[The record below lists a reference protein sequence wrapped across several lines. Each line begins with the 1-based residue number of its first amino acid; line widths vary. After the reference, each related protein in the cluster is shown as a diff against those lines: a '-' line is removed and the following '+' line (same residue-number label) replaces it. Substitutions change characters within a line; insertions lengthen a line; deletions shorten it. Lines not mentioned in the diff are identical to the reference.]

1 MMATNRARNPNH
13 YNNDDEDFRTLVSEQ
28 RRELMAADSF
38 ESDLDLAFRLQ
49 LQEALAA
56 SLALQPS
63 SSSSS
68 SAATA
73 IQPPSSSTS
82 AAAVAAPNSR
92 LNDDAPRFAF
102 AQSEELSLLEQELRD
117 REQSAIAMR
126 REREDLDRRIHDQR
140 VAREILTIPD
150 DDWRDWGENF
160 AKPFGEGSSK
170 GAIVIE
176 DEDEDEDEDDEDED
190 EDCVFGLY
198 FKGLVSQEIVGGNKS
213 VLSGIGIAI
222 CDPRENLI
230 FEVRKPLFGN
240 GLNKTS
246 AEAKALIEGLN
257 AALALDLKRITLYCD
272 NYTFFQFISGRW
284 HPRQHKIAVLV
295 NQAKSLQRKFQIC
308 STRLLPRNE
317 IKFAFKLARDAIQS
331 QVDRTE
337 ESSRRK
343 NLDETCVICLEDNDV
358 SQIFVVNDCQHRYCF
373 SCMKQHVE
381 TKLRE
386 ALVPKCP
393 HHGCKSELDVDSCKK
408 FLTPKFIEIMFQRKK
423 EAITPVTE
431 RVYCPNPRCSVLMSK
446 TEVLEYSKKEG
457 IDVDG
462 LGARRCVK
470 CNGIFCINCK
480 VPWHRNMT
488 CAQYNTLN
496 PNPPAEDAKLKLLAS
511 RNLWRQ
517 CIKCNLM
524 IELAEGCYHMTCR
537 CGFEFCYNC
546 GAPWKDKRATCRCPL
561 WDENHIWHDQNRDS
575 DDEEEEEEEDFYDS
589 DLDFF

>member
-1 MMATNRARNPNH
+1 
-13 YNNDDEDFRTLVSEQ
+13 
-28 RRELMAADSF
+28 MAADSF

-63 SSSSS
+63 SS
-68 SAATA
+68 A
-73 IQPPSSSTS
+73 
-82 AAAVAAPNSR
+82 AAPNSR

-102 AQSEELSLLEQELRD
+102 AQSEELSRLERELRD
-117 REQSAIAMR
+117 REQRAIAMR

-150 DDWRDWGENF
+150 DDWCDWGENF
-160 AKPFGEGSSK
+160 AEPFGEGSSE
-170 GAIVIE
+170 GAIVI
-176 DEDEDEDEDDEDED
+176 DDEDDEDED
-190 EDCVFGLY
+190 EDCVCGLY
-198 FKGLVSQEIVGGNKS
+198 FKGLVREKIVGANKS

-222 CDPRENLI
+222 CDPRDNLI

-284 HPRQHKIAVLV
+284 HPRQHEIAVLV
-295 NQAKSLQRKFQIC
+295 NQVKSLKRKFQIC
-308 STRLLPRNE
+308 RARLLPRDE
-317 IKFAFKLARDAIQS
+317 IKFAFKLARDAIQSQFAFKLARDVIQS

-343 NLDETCVICLEDNDV
+343 NLDETCVICLENNDV

-408 FLTPKFIEIMFQRKK
+408 FLTPQFIEIMFQRKK
-423 EAITPVTE
+423 EAIIPVTE

-446 TEVLEYSKKEG
+446 TEVLEYSRKEG

-462 LGARRCVK
+462 LGARRCVT

-480 VPWHRNMT
+480 VPWHHNMT
-488 CAQYNTLN
+488 CAQYKTLN

-546 GAPWKDKRATCRCPL
+546 GAPWKDKRATFRCPHC
-561 WDENHIWHDQNRDS
+561 DENHIWHDQNIES
-575 DDEEEEEEEDFYDS
+575 DDEEEEEEADLVFMSDS
-589 DLDFF
+589 D